1 MIDNNYE
8 AIKQKHGNVV
18 YSLKTHEK
26 ARERKENYLLWIKWI
41 NILLVGSILVVL
53 ILQLLFKTDL
63 LNYVGIALAVVE
75 FIFIII
81 QLNFDL
87 QKDIYEHIKTSNQ
100 LWLMREKYLNLLID
114 IKNGLDKAIVIKK
127 RDELDEQLS
136 EIYKN
141 AIKTSNKDYKEAS
154 KVLNND
160 EKLKLDDEKYKN
172 FLPES
177 LWS

>member
-53 ILQLLFKTDL
+53 ILQLIFKTDL
-63 LNYVGIALAVVE
+63 LNYIGIALSVIE

-100 LWLMREKYLNLLID
+100 LWLIREKYLNLLID
-114 IKNGLDKAIVIKK
+114 IKNGLNKEVISKK

-136 EIYKN
+136 GIYKN

-154 KVLNND
+154 KVLNSD
-160 EKLKLDDEKYKN
+160 EKPKSDDEEYKN
-172 FLPES
+172 FLPEN

>member
-8 AIKQKHGNVV
+8 AIQQKYGNVV

-26 ARERKENYLLWIKWI
+26 ARERKEKSLLWTKWI
-41 NILLVGSILVVL
+41 NIILIGNILVVL
-53 ILQLLFKTDL
+53 ILQLILKTDL
-63 LNYVGIALAVVE
+63 LNYIGIALAVFE
-75 FIFIII
+75 FIFIVI

-87 QKDIYEHIKTSNQ
+87 QKDIYEHKKASNQ
-100 LWLMREKYLNLLID
+100 LWLSREKYLNLLVD
-114 IKNGLDKAIVIKK
+114 IKNGLDKDVASSK

-141 AIKTSNKDYKEAS
+141 SIKTSNKDYKEAS
-154 KVLNND
+154 KVLNGD
-160 EKLKLDDEKYKN
+160 EKPKSDDEEYKN
-172 FLPES
+172 FLPKS

>member
-8 AIKQKHGNVV
+8 VVKQKHGNVI

-26 ARERKENYLLWIKWI
+26 ARERKENYLLLIKWV
-41 NILLVGSILVVL
+41 NIILIGSILVVL
-53 ILQLLFKTDL
+53 ILQLILKMDL
-63 LNYVGIALAVVE
+63 LNYIGIALSIIE
-75 FIFIII
+75 FIFIVI

-87 QKDIYEHIKTSNQ
+87 QKDIYEHIKASNQ
-100 LWLMREKYLNLLID
+100 LWLAREKYLNLLVD
-114 IKNGLDKAIVIKK
+114 IKNGLDKEKISAK
-127 RDELDEQLS
+127 RDVYDEQLS

-154 KVLNND
+154 KVLNAD
-160 EKLKLDDEKYKN
+160 EKPRSDDEEYKN
-172 FLPES
+172 FLPEN